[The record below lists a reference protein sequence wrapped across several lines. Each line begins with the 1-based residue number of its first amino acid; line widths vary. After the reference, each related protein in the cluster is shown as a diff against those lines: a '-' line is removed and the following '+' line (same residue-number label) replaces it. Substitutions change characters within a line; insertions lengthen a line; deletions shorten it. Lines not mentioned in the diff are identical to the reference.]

1 MELIHIETSVLRI
14 SSKGQI
20 VIPSLWRKRMNL
32 KAGESLLAIGEG
44 DVLLLKKIEKTA
56 LRAEFEEPVK
66 PIRRKIKKLG
76 ITKKDVDSAVK
87 KVRKYS

>member
-56 LRAEFEEPVK
+56 LRTEFEETVK
-66 PIRRKIKKLG
+66 PIRRKIRKLG

-87 KVRKYS
+87 KIRNSS

>member
-1 MELIHIETSVLRI
+1 MGLIHIETSVLRI

-56 LRAEFEEPVK
+56 LRTEFEETVR
-66 PIRRKIKKLG
+66 PIRRKMKKLG

-87 KVRKYS
+87 KVRKSS

>member
-1 MELIHIETSVLRI
+1 MIHIETSVLRI

-44 DVLLLKKIEKTA
+44 DVLLLKKIEKTV
-56 LRAEFEEPVK
+56 LRTEFEETVK
-66 PIRRKIKKLG
+66 PIRRKIRKLG

-87 KVRKYS
+87 KVRKSS

>member
-56 LRAEFEEPVK
+56 LRTEFEETVK

-87 KVRKYS
+87 KVRKSS

>member
-1 MELIHIETSVLRI
+1 MRIETSVLRI

-20 VIPSLWRKRMNL
+20 VIPALWRKRMNL

-56 LRAEFEEPVK
+56 LRTEFEETVK
-66 PIRRKIKKLG
+66 PIRRKIKELG
-76 ITKKDVDSAVK
+76 ITKNDVDSAVK
-87 KVRKYS
+87 KVRKSS

>member
-32 KAGESLLAIGEG
+32 KAGESLLAMGEG

-56 LRAEFEEPVK
+56 LRAEFEETVK